1 MQSKYTEKVLYHS
14 KAGYLKI
21 GNDDVFAP
29 LSLELGLEM
38 ATLFGGTSYRFDTT
52 DPAKVARGGTGL
64 KHFLHAFVPGGY
76 EVSEADI
83 VYKNVEGNH
92 LGSWLMRANYNSD
105 TWRFSVYMD
114 KFFEDHSAMLQLD
127 YDGYGEGDKWNTRTK
142 SRYLLYD
149 FKDMLFGAE
158 LNFKYG
164 SWLRNILFEYVYTK
178 YQSGPIY
185 HDRTRNLPDHVAG
198 VDEFYNHLIYTGW
211 QHWGQV
217 MGNPL
222 FLSPQYNK
230 DGVIDIR
237 DNRFVAY
244 HLGLEGTPFDNLDYR
259 FMATYRRGYGTYH
272 TPYNKPKESFHMM
285 LESTYRFKHGWT
297 VSGAL
302 AMDFGRWLKRQAGVQ
317 LTVSKKGIFNL

>member
-1 MQSKYTEKVLYHS
+1 
-14 KAGYLKI
+14 
-21 GNDDVFAP
+21 
-29 LSLELGLEM
+29 
-38 ATLFGGTSYRFDTT
+38 
-52 DPAKVARGGTGL
+52 
-64 KHFLHAFVPGGY
+64 
-76 EVSEADI
+76 
-83 VYKNVEGNH
+83 
-92 LGSWLMRANYNSD
+92 
-105 TWRFSVYMD
+105 MD